1 MWVLLFNLSSKFYK
15 KDYKLNIIVN
25 DLSVSMNFSDNLY
38 DFLVYLMEEVYID
51 NISDLQEKY
60 KISEK
65 VLQFFHKIG
74 LLICSSDLL
83 GKEAMWFHSIIQNPS
98 ITNFSNQVDPNN
110 LDVIY
115 KNIPNYFY
123 NSFDKNNY
131 LKYEKEIQKW
141 TYFIQR
147 THSSRSLDFGFS
159 SENTNLEKILMI
171 LRDLFLLNGNDGL
184 FYWSWWWF
192 YSVYPILV
200 TKTNDIFVYD
210 KYQEVFYHKRSFG
223 VFGDMVKSYLYSEWN
238 DFSQYDFHII
248 LVSSYQGVFNKY
260 GNRGYR
266 YIQMEAWA
274 IWGLLRQMLWTYK
287 IGQLEVQ
294 WYNDIKLLELL
305 KTHVQLRTNSIM
317 LLHTLACK

>member
-1 MWVLLFNLSSKFYK
+1 MWILLFNLSSKFYK

-98 ITNFSNQVDPNN
+98 ITNFPNQVDPNN

-123 NSFDKNNY
+123 NSFYSALMELIERDSFLY
-131 LKYEKEIQKW
+131 SWLLKSK
-141 TYFIQR
+141 
-147 THSSRSLDFGFS
+147 
-159 SENTNLEKILMI
+159 
-171 LRDLFLLNGNDGL
+171 
-184 FYWSWWWF
+184 
-192 YSVYPILV
+192 
-200 TKTNDIFVYD
+200 FVY
-210 KYQEVFYHKRSFG
+210 
-223 VFGDMVKSYLYSEWN
+223 
-238 DFSQYDFHII
+238 
-248 LVSSYQGVFNKY
+248 
-260 GNRGYR
+260 
-266 YIQMEAWA
+266 
-274 IWGLLRQMLWTYK
+274 
-287 IGQLEVQ
+287 
-294 WYNDIKLLELL
+294 KLLDDMLPSNIL
-305 KTHVQLRTNSIM
+305 KTIKSCCSFII
-317 LLHTLACK
+317 